1 MKNKSRGFTLVEL
14 MVTVAVVAII
24 AAVAIPSYRDY
35 VRRAN
40 RVDATAALL
49 RLASNQE
56 RFYLQNNTYA
66 SDAQMA
72 GAPPAG
78 LGIGGTERG
87 FYDLEINTDALGDLT
102 LGYGAT
108 ATVVAGED
116 QEDDSA
122 CAVFSVDQQGLR
134 TAEDDGGADNTERC
148 WR

>member
-1 MKNKSRGFTLVEL
+1 MNVRSRGFSLIEL
-14 MVTVAVVAII
+14 MVTVSIVAII
-24 AAVAIPSYRDY
+24 AAVAIPSYRQY

-66 SDAQMA
+66 SNDLLDD
-72 GAPPAG
+72 APPAG
-78 LGIGGTERG
+78 LGFTGTERG
-87 FYDLEINTDALGDLT
+87 FYSVT
-102 LGYGAT
+102 LAPAGGGYVAGYTAT

-116 QEDDSA
+116 QSDDDD
-122 CAVFSVDQQGLR
+122 CVTFTVNEQGLR
-134 TAEDDGGADNTERC
+134 TAANSGAGNNTERC